1 MLNLDTHIL
10 IFALNGELRPAE
22 QALLAQNRWSVAAIV
37 LWELAKLVD
46 LGRVDM
52 DLDDRDISRVLSRIH
67 VWPLDLAVAR
77 ASTRLDFESDPADQL
92 IAATSVVH
100 NIPLLTRDRVIRRSK
115 LVPLAVPRSSR
126 ANPKK
131 SQSV

>member
-10 IFALNGELRPAE
+10 VFALNGELRPAE
-22 QALLAQNRWSVAAIV
+22 QALLARNRWSVAAIV

-52 DLDDRDISRVLSRIH
+52 DLDDRDISRVLNRIH

-100 NIPLLTRDRVIRRSK
+100 NIPLLTRDRVMRRSK
-115 LVPLAVPRSSR
+115 LVPLAVPRRS
-126 ANPKK
+126 
-131 SQSV
+131 